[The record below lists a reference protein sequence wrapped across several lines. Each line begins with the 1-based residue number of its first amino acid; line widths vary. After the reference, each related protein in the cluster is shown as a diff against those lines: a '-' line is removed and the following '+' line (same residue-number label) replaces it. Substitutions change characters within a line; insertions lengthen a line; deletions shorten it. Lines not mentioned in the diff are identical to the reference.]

1 MEAYFLLKRLTS
13 LWKNIELEPG
23 TAMETYIYIYYI
35 QYTNAFPPGKYFQP
49 LILSIWGFARWIFPF
64 EVRYSMLSL
73 CERKGIKTMHWKTAC
88 QKQKKWWRFYLEF
101 KEGLPRWGRQHFK
114 WCLNCCK
121 TNVAFQRANT
131 NTSLPLFFRKIT
143 CKKFKSHGKNAN
155 LSKHWGTGQ
164 NPAVCLWL
172 VNLPTPIPSLKP
184 EIKV

>member
-88 QKQKKWWRFYLEF
+88 QSKKNGGVFIWSLRRVYP
-101 KEGLPRWGRQHFK
+101 GG
-114 WCLNCCK
+114 
-121 TNVAFQRANT
+121 VD
-131 NTSLPLFFRKIT
+131 NTSNDVWIVVKQMLPFNEQTQTLACHFFFER
-143 CKKFKSHGKNAN
+143 
-155 LSKHWGTGQ
+155 L
-164 NPAVCLWL
+164 PAK
-172 VNLPTPIPSLKP
+172 SLKAMEKMQTSP
-184 EIKV
+184 NTGELVKTRPFVYG

>member
-23 TAMETYIYIYYI
+23 TAMETYIYILHTIHKCLPSWKIFPASHPFNLRVCKMNFPVWSEI
-35 QYTNAFPPGKYFQP
+35 QYVIVVWKERNKNHALKN
-49 LILSIWGFARWIFPF
+49 
-64 EVRYSMLSL
+64 SMP
-73 CERKGIKTMHWKTAC
+73 
-88 QKQKKWWRFYLEF
+88 KQKKWWRFYLEF